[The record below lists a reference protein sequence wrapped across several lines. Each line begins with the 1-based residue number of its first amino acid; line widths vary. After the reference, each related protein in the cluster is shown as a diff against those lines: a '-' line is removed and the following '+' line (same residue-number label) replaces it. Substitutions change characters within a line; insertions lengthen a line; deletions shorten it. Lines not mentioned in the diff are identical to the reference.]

1 MLDVTCPRDLA
12 DARCFAPGIDVGPTA
27 PAMLRYSR
35 HAHSRKN
42 RRCKRDRLVE
52 LLHTHFDRDVYVRRG
67 TWAWSVS
74 AERCEQ
80 LQEAGLITAAEAERL
95 PSLVIVI
102 ADDGMI
108 VTVVRGNRRLGQ
120 YLSRN

>member
-1 MLDVTCPRDLA
+1 
-12 DARCFAPGIDVGPTA
+12 
-27 PAMLRYSR
+27 
-35 HAHSRKN
+35 
-42 RRCKRDRLVE
+42 
-52 LLHTHFDRDVYVRRG
+52 
-67 TWAWSVS
+67 VS